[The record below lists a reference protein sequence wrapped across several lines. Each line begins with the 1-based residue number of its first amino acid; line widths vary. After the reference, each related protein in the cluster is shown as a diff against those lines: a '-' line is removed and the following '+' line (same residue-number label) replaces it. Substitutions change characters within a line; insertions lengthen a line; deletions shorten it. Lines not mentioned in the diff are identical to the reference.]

1 MITVS
6 PRQLQVFAA
15 TAATGSVRIAAERLH
30 LTQPAVS
37 MALADMEC
45 ILGRPVFDRASR
57 RLVLNEHGRRLL
69 PRAQELLLRLEE
81 FAQGADSDGELVGE
95 LRIGTSNTVGN
106 YLVGDLLGGFI
117 AAHPKVNVRLQVEN
131 TSTVITRLLAF
142 DVDIAC
148 VEGDVAHPDLDQQF
162 WRDDRLCV
170 CAAPTHALARRR
182 RLRPEHFE
190 GARWVL
196 RESGSATRV
205 QTERVLAALPAGHVV
220 MELDQAEAI
229 KQAVIAGLGLAL
241 LPQVAVALDHAAGR
255 LQVLPTPFLPLKR
268 GLRLVTHRRRWRGP
282 LLDAFLANATADRRA
297 APTLAAGSPRARP

>member
-1 MITVS
+1 MISVS

-15 TAATGSVRIAAERLH
+15 TAATGSVRQAAERLH

-37 MALADMEC
+37 MALAEMER
-45 ILGRPVFDRASR
+45 ILGRPLFDRASR
-57 RLVLNEHGRRLL
+57 RLVLNEQGRRLL
-69 PRAQELLLRLEE
+69 PLAQELLLRLAE
-81 FAQGADSDGELVGE
+81 FGRQADAGGELAGE

-131 TSTVITRLLAF
+131 TATIIARLLAY
-142 DVDIAC
+142 DVDVAC
-148 VEGDVAHPDLDQQF
+148 VEGDVAHPDLEQRR
-162 WRDDRLCV
+162 WRDDRLCI

-205 QTERVLAALPAGHVV
+205 QTERVLAALPAGQVV

-241 LPQVAVALDHAAGR
+241 LPRVAVEHEHAAGR
-255 LQVLPTPFLPLKR
+255 LVILRTPFLS
-268 GLRLVTHRRRWRGP
+268 LRRVLSLVMHRRRWRGP
-282 LLDAFLANATADRRA
+282 LLEAFLA
-297 APTLAAGSPRARP
+297 AAGVRRN